1 VEVGAVDAVA
11 AGDEDAH
18 EGPEIREVA
27 VRVTLVY
34 NPSAGDEQHE
44 GEHLLERLEEAGYDA
59 RLVSGRKKLA
69 RKLEDPGD
77 LVAVAGGDGSVK
89 EVAIALAGRKVPM
102 AILPTGTANNIAKSL
117 GVLGRWGELIAGWPE
132 AERRSLR
139 VGSVTAAGGTM
150 RFVESAG
157 VGLFA
162 ELVSRGQEEVDDN
175 TAGLTGHAIDRAL
188 LLLRR
193 ITEQRPPILRQ
204 VTMDAAD
211 LTGEYLMVEAMNIP
225 LLGPNMPVAP
235 GADCGD
241 DLLDL
246 VLVSERE
253 RGAIREYLSA
263 RLGGSAAPLE
273 LPVRR
278 GRRVALQAYPT
289 ELHVDD
295 DTWKPEGNGSERDV
309 RIELGGDGEVVEVLV
324 PRAD

>member
-1 VEVGAVDAVA
+1 M
-11 AGDEDAH
+11 
-18 EGPEIREVA
+18 
-27 VRVTLVY
+27 RVTLVY

-44 GEHLLERLEEAGYDA
+44 GEHLLERLQEAGYDA
-59 RLVSGRKKLA
+59 RLVSGKKKLA
-69 RKLEDPGD
+69 RGLEDPGE

-89 EVAIALAGRKVPM
+89 EVAVALAGRKVPM

-117 GVLGRWGELIAGWPE
+117 GVLGSWTELIAGWPE

-139 VGSVTAAGGTM
+139 VGSVAAAGATM
-150 RFVESAG
+150 PFVESAG

-175 TAGLTGHAIDRAL
+175 VAGLTGHAIDRAL

-193 ITEQRPPILRQ
+193 ITEQRPPVLRR
-204 VTMDAAD
+204 VTLDGAD
-211 LTGEYLMVEAMNIP
+211 LTGEYLVVEAMNIR
-225 LLGPNMPVAP
+225 LLGPNLPLAP
-235 GADCGD
+235 GADWGD

-246 VLVSERE
+246 VLVRERE
-253 RGAIREYLSA
+253 RAVLREYLSA
-263 RLGGSAAPLE
+263 RLGGAAAPLK

-278 GRRVALQAYPT
+278 GRRVALQASPS

-295 DTWKPEGNGSERDV
+295 EAWTREGDGSERDV
-309 RIELGGDGEVVEVLV
+309 RIELGADAVEVLV